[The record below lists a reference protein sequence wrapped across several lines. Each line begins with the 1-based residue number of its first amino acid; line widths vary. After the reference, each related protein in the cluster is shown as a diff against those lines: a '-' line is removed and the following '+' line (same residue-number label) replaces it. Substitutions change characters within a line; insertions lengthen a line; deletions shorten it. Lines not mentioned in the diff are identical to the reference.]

1 MPITMEAK
9 RVARRK
15 DRILEAVMGQS
26 VPYTK
31 LAAETTDNSP
41 KKLEQYAEKR
51 QQNLEALTKEQE
63 KRQMNE
69 VRTKP
74 FIVSEV

>member
-15 DRILEAVMGQS
+15 DRILEVVMGQRL
-26 VPYTK
+26 PYTK
-31 LAAETTDNSP
+31 LAAQISDNSP

-51 QQNLEALTKEQE
+51 Q
-63 KRQMNE
+63 
-69 VRTKP
+69 
-74 FIVSEV
+74 